1 MIPREWTEPAIAA
14 GIAEWHRGRQSD
26 PALAPWGV
34 PDLSVLPGYSLDDVP
49 HNCVGLLSPGQARQA
64 TTSWL
69 GQLACLGG
77 LGAFMSLLLAAW
89 WGPLVFIAL
98 IFIGF
103 VGRKAVT
110 DFQEIRAGQLSQVDG
125 DIWTERRWDSESE
138 QFFLHIDDLRLEIT
152 RQAYAVLRDGGPY
165 RIYYLPYAKRA
176 VGGQVLPAW
185 RPLLEPRSEA
195 AQSVKPN
202 QHRAVTVPRSLLPIS
217 LGSPGSA
224 PAGAHATVVAILRR
238 TAGPPTG
245 EQRKQPGHA
254 MREVGKHRD
263 RCDWYD
269 LGMLDT

>member
-14 GIAEWHRGRQSD
+14 GVAEWHRGRQSD
-26 PALAPWGV
+26 PALAPGGV
-34 PDLSVLPGYSLDDVP
+34 PDLSVLPGYSLDDVS

-77 LGAFMSLLLAAW
+77 LGAFMSLVLAAW

-103 VGRKAVT
+103 VGRKAVI
-110 DFQEIRAGQLSQVDG
+110 DFREIRAGQLSQVDG

-138 QFFLHIDDLRLEIT
+138 QFFVHIDDLRLEIT

-165 RIYYLPYAKRA
+165 RIYYLPHAKRA

-202 QHRAVTVPRSLLPIS
+202 QHRADGSSVPTAYFARIAGVSTSGRARNSRSDT
-217 LGSPGSA
+217 SPNS
-224 PAGAHATVVAILRR
+224 R
-238 TAGPPTG
+238 TA
-245 EQRKQPGHA
+245 
-254 MREVGKHRD
+254 HR
-263 RCDWYD
+263 RAAQATRPRHTRGW
-269 LGMLDT
+269 